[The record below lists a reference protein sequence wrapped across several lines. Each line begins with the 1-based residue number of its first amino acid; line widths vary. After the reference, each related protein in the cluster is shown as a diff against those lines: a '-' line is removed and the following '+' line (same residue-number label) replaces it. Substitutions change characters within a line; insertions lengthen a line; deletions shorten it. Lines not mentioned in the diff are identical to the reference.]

1 MNTEK
6 GEHTLVI
13 NDFAHFRE
21 SFEKGDVYTT
31 PLFIVCGEKWNIR
44 WFPKGRTGTTGD
56 MFLHYLGNKDK
67 LFVKAGLS
75 GEKTF
80 SCYYKADDEHMNWR
94 GGWRSVK
101 GFKNPPGDTYRA
113 QITIEILRFAMATED
128 VTEHRS
134 TAPTVC
140 EDFAALLSSEKSS
153 DVEFI
158 VEERSFPAHRLILS
172 ARSPYFAAMFQN
184 GMKESR

>member
-1 MNTEK
+1 MNSEK

-13 NDFAHFRE
+13 NDFARFRE
-21 SFEKGDVYTT
+21 TFKKGDVYTT
-31 PLFIVCGEKWNIR
+31 PLFTVCGEKWNIH
-44 WFPKGRTGTTGD
+44 WYLKGRNGTTGD
-56 MFLHYLGNKDK
+56 MFLHYLGNKNK
-67 LFVKAGLS
+67 LFVKTGLS

-80 SCYYKADDEHMNWR
+80 SCYYEADDECKTW
-94 GGWRSVK
+94 GWRNVK

-113 QITIEILRFAMATED
+113 QITIEIPRFAMATED
-128 VTEHRS
+128 VTEHGS
-134 TAPTVC
+134 TAPTLR